1 MNWNTL
7 TASLLTILVFSVSC
21 LMPALTAQ
29 ELTEEGQ
36 LRKSAHDFLFSEFA
50 TNRKCDYTKDKS
62 ILKEIVVSTQR
73 VEANG
78 ELVIEL
84 PEGAQR
90 IASMF
95 RHLVLRGKEASTNQ
109 KWAAEVKN
117 LFEPVTVNIPATMI
131 QKENYVKIG
140 NQSGLT
146 ITSVHMEIDKQT
158 QEP

>member
-1 MNWNTL
+1 
-7 TASLLTILVFSVSC
+7 
-21 LMPALTAQ
+21 MPAATAQ

-95 RHLVLRGKEASTNQ
+95 RHLVLCGVTSTD
-109 KWAAEVKN
+109 A
-117 LFEPVTVNIPATMI
+117 
-131 QKENYVKIG
+131 G
-140 NQSGLT
+140 CR
-146 ITSVHMEIDKQT
+146 SVSNADGSMRRRCTTAIKFRLR
-158 QEP
+158 